1 LSRGFLTLGIDTSS
15 DQIKY
20 SYVLALS
27 IKNCDKDSEV
37 CLIVDKGKS
46 DDVPSKY
53 HHAFDY
59 IVELPFGNTGHTDGF
74 HGSNFWQLL
83 YCTPFEENI
92 YLDHDTIFNKV
103 NVDILWEAMSFNDIG
118 VSAAARTY
126 RNIPCNKEYYFEI
139 EDTYNLPKLYNQM
152 FYFKRDSPAAIE
164 WFKMADPVFQNWREV
179 YKQILKDKK
188 PPAFHKNI
196 LCNIVHHFLNCE
208 KEIIVPINNYY
219 DLDLRSQ
226 GLWHYDVPENWT
238 DMLNSWYTQE
248 GRLIIENSVIENG
261 IIHYRD
267 KKFLTQEVIDD
278 IRTKATISDTRKAA
292 T

>member
-1 LSRGFLTLGIDTSS
+1 
-15 DQIKY
+15 
-20 SYVLALS
+20 
-27 IKNCDKDSEV
+27 
-37 CLIVDKGKS
+37 
-46 DDVPSKY
+46 
-53 HHAFDY
+53 
-59 IVELPFGNTGHTDGF
+59 
-74 HGSNFWQLL
+74 
-83 YCTPFEENI
+83 
-92 YLDHDTIFNKV
+92 
-103 NVDILWEAMSFNDIG
+103 
-118 VSAAARTY
+118 
-126 RNIPCNKEYYFEI
+126 
-139 EDTYNLPKLYNQM
+139 M
-152 FYFKRDSPAAIE
+152 FYFKRESPAAIE

-196 LCNIVHHFLNCE
+196 LCNIVHHFLDCE

-226 GLWHYDVPENWT
+226 GLWHYDVPEHWT

-278 IRTKATISDTRKAA
+278 IRTKATISDTREAA